1 LLEPVSTLGGGLLLL
16 ILLGVAWRLRR
27 RAPLV
32 TLGILW
38 FFIAHAL
45 TSNVVSL
52 DLVFEHR
59 NYLATFGIL
68 LALAEGSRLLSIV
81 LDRRQ
86 LLIGVAACLLT
97 GYAVL
102 ALIRSATWGDRMTFA
117 LYHVDMNP
125 RSARA
130 GLELALGYLGRAD
143 VRKGLPFLVQ
153 ARNEMERIAKLPK
166 SRTIADRGLI
176 VLAARLEE
184 PVPHE
189 YWQRLLQKVRTRSL
203 NHSDHDAIYELV
215 ELRQQG
221 LELSDLYLWRL
232 HDVLCERD
240 DVPYEIHL
248 AFGRYA
254 QGTLDDPGR
263 ATSAFRRALELS
275 SGHPGRQREVRESLG
290 RDGFSMVDGVG
301 ACSIGAPEESA
312 AGGLDR

>member
-1 LLEPVSTLGGGLLLL
+1 L
-16 ILLGVAWRLRR
+16 ILIGVAWWLRR

-38 FFIAHAL
+38 FFLAHAL

-68 LALAEGSRLLSIV
+68 LALADGARLLSIGF
-81 LDRRQ
+81 DRKQ
-86 LLIGVAACLLT
+86 LLVGVAACLLT
-97 GYAVL
+97 GYAIL
-102 ALIRSATWGDRMTFA
+102 GMIRSATWGDRMTFA
-117 LYHVDMNP
+117 LYHVDANP

-143 VRKGLPFLVQ
+143 VRKGLPFLAQ
-153 ARNEMERIAKLPK
+153 ARNEMERIAQLPR

-189 YWQRLLQKVRTRSL
+189 YWQRLLHKVRTRSL
-203 NHSDHDAIYELV
+203 NHSDHEAIYELV

-232 HDVLCERD
+232 HEVLCERD

-248 AFGRYA
+248 VFGRYA
-254 QGTLDDPGR
+254 HGTLDDPVR
-263 ATSAFRRALELS
+263 ATSAFRRALELLS
-275 SGHPGRQREVRESLG
+275 DHPGLRREVRGSL
-290 RDGFSMVDGVG
+290 RQDGFSMVDGVG
-301 ACSIGAPEESA
+301 ACSIGAPEDLA
-312 AGGLDR
+312 VGVTDR